1 MGMYCTLSNVLK
13 ILTGFDQVSVYFV
26 TDCSQYG
33 NCDYGSNV
41 LDHAIVFY
49 CKIFLQF
56 YIFNVINSFSI
67 VAISFEIAFHKE
79 QLSFIQLKIM
89 DKWKYSIIKIFL
101 DK

>member
-49 CKIFLQF
+49 YKIFLQF
-56 YIFNVINSFSI
+56 YIFNVINSFGI
-67 VAISFEIAFHKE
+67 VAISFEIAFHNE
-79 QLSFIQLKIM
+79 QLSFI
-89 DKWKYSIIKIFL
+89 
-101 DK
+101 